1 MKWGTTPANKQ
12 RESKMSKQMKTA
24 LKGAFALAAVTL
36 AVQAMAA
43 DREELDLQVS
53 NGARNALTTNSNGQ
67 SNAAAA
73 LGLAAGELAP
83 VASKTYG
90 SGRVVTRHQQMFQGV
105 PVWGEAIVE
114 HNDGATSSF
123 SGARIRNITD
133 DLAHSRPTL
142 SQNAVLAQA
151 KALARAG
158 GQSDNEQAKLYV
170 KLDDSG
176 KARLVYHVHFVK
188 GLALG
193 TPSRPNYLID
203 ANTGEVL
210 QTWDSLAH
218 ANGTG
223 PGGNQK
229 TGQYEYGTT
238 AGHGYLNVTQSGS
251 TCALDSPNVATV
263 NLNGGTSGSTPFSFT
278 CPRNTVKTINGAYSP
293 MNDAHYFGNIIFNM
307 YTEWLGVRPISQKLL
322 MRVHYGTSYENAFW
336 DGTAMHFGDGAST
349 FYPLVSLDV
358 ASHEVSHGFTE
369 QNSGLVYSGM
379 SGGMN
384 EAFSDMA
391 GEAAEYYAKGSN
403 DWMVGYE
410 IFKGS
415 GALRYM
421 DNPTRDGRSI
431 DNAANYTSSLDV
443 HYSSGVYN
451 KAFYNLATT
460 AGWNTR
466 KAFEV
471 FADANRLYWTANS
484 TFNAGACGVEKAAT
498 SRGYATADVT
508 AAFSKVGVSCSG
520 GTTATPLTNGVAVT
534 GISLATGAS
543 KLYSIAVPAGK
554 ASLTI
559 KLSGGTGDGD
569 IYAKMG
575 SAPTTT
581 SYTKKSDGSTNT
593 ETITFTSPA
602 AGTYYILVNAY
613 AKVTSTSLKATY

>member
-1 MKWGTTPANKQ
+1 
-12 RESKMSKQMKTA
+12 MSKQMKTA

-43 DREELDLQVS
+43 DREELNLQVS
-53 NGARNALTTNSNGQ
+53 NGGQNALRTSSNGQ

-73 LGLAAGELAP
+73 LGLAADELKS
-83 VASKTYG
+83 VASKTYA

-123 SGARIRNITD
+123 SGARIRNITN
-133 DLAHSRPTL
+133 DLAHGRPTL
-142 SQNAVLAQA
+142 NQNAVLAQL
-151 KALARAG
+151 KAQARAN
-158 GQSDNEQAKLYV
+158 GQTENEQAKLYV

-176 KARLVYHVHFVK
+176 KARLVYHVSFLTGHAVGK
-188 GLALG
+188 
-193 TPSRPNYLID
+193 PERPNFLVD

-210 QTWDSLAH
+210 QQWEGIHH

-223 PGGNQK
+223 PGGNAK

-238 AGHGYLNVTQSGS
+238 AGKGYLDVTQSGS
-251 TCALDSPNVATV
+251 TCSLNSTNVATV
-263 NLNGGTSGSTPFSFT
+263 NLNGGTSGSTPHSFT
-278 CPRNTVKTINGAYSP
+278 CPRNTVKAINGAFSP
-293 MNDAHYFGNIIFNM
+293 MNDAHYFGNVIFNM
-307 YTEWLGVRPISQKLL
+307 YTGWLGVRPISQKLL
-322 MRVHYGTSYENAFW
+322 MKVHYSSSYENAFW
-336 DGTAMHFGDGAST
+336 DGSAMHFGDGATT

-358 ASHEVSHGFTE
+358 ASHEVSHGYTE

-391 GEAAEYYAKGSN
+391 GEAAEYYMKGSN
-403 DWMVGYE
+403 DWKVGYE
-410 IFKGS
+410 IFKGT

-421 DNPTRDGRSI
+421 DDPTKDGRSI
-431 DNAANYTSSLDV
+431 DNASKYTSGLDV

-451 KAFYNLATT
+451 KAFYLLATK

-498 SRGYATADVT
+498 SRGYTTADVT
-508 AAFSKVGVSCSG
+508 AAFSAVGVSCSG
-520 GTTATPLTNGVAVT
+520 TGTTATPLTNNVAVT

-543 KLYSIAVPAGK
+543 KLYSIVVPAGK

-569 IYAKMG
+569 IYARMTT
-575 SAPTTT
+575 APTTT

-613 AKVTSTSLKATY
+613 STVSSTSLKATY

>member
-1 MKWGTTPANKQ
+1 
-12 RESKMSKQMKTA
+12 MSKQMKTA
-24 LKGAFALAAVTL
+24 LKSAFALAAVTL

-43 DREELDLQVS
+43 NREELNLQVS
-53 NGARNALTTNSNGQ
+53 NGGQNALRTSSNGL

-73 LGLAAGELAP
+73 LGLASDELKS
-83 VASKTYG
+83 VTSKTYA

-114 HNDGATSSF
+114 HNDGPTSSF
-123 SGARIRNITD
+123 TGTRIRNITD
-133 DLAHSRPTL
+133 DLAHGRPAL
-142 SQNAVLAQA
+142 NQNAVLAQT
-151 KALARAG
+151 KALARAS
-158 GQSDNEQAKLYV
+158 GQSENEQAKLYV

-176 KARLVYHVHFVK
+176 KARLVYHVSFLTGHAIGK
-188 GLALG
+188 
-193 TPSRPNYLID
+193 PERPNFLVD

-210 QTWDSLAH
+210 QQWEGIHH

-223 PGGNQK
+223 PGGNNK

-238 AGHGYLNVTQSGS
+238 AGKGYLDVTQSGS
-251 TCALDSPNVATV
+251 TCSLNSTNVATV
-263 NLNGGTSGSTPFSFT
+263 NLNGGTSGTTPHSFT
-278 CPRNTVKTINGAYSP
+278 CPRNTVKAINGAFSP
-293 MNDAHYFGNIIFNM
+293 MNDAHYFGNVIFNM
-307 YTEWLGVRPISQKLL
+307 YTQWLGVRPISQKLL
-322 MRVHYGTSYENAFW
+322 MKVHYSSSYENAFW
-336 DGTAMHFGDGAST
+336 DGSAMHFGDGATT

-391 GEAAEYYAKGSN
+391 GEAAEYYMKGSN
-403 DWMVGYE
+403 DWKVGYE
-410 IFKGS
+410 IFKGT

-421 DNPTRDGRSI
+421 DDPTKDGRSI
-431 DNAANYTSSLDV
+431 DNASKYTSGLDV

-451 KAFYNLATT
+451 KAFYLLATK

-498 SRGYATADVT
+498 SRGYTTADVT
-508 AAFSKVGVSCSG
+508 AAFSAVGVSCSG
-520 GTTATPLTNGVAVT
+520 TGTTATPLTNGVAVT

-543 KLYSIAVPAGK
+543 KLYSIVVPSGK

-613 AKVTSTSLKATY
+613 STVSSTSLKATY

>member
-1 MKWGTTPANKQ
+1 
-12 RESKMSKQMKTA
+12 MSKQMKTA

-43 DREELDLQVS
+43 DREELNLQVS
-53 NGARNALTTNSNGQ
+53 NGGQNALRTSSNGQ

-73 LGLAAGELAP
+73 LGLAADELKS
-83 VASKTYG
+83 VASKTYA

-123 SGARIRNITD
+123 SGARIRNITN
-133 DLAHSRPTL
+133 DLAHGRPTL
-142 SQNAVLAQA
+142 NQNAILAQL
-151 KALARAG
+151 KAQARAN
-158 GQSDNEQAKLYV
+158 GQTENEQAKLYV

-176 KARLVYHVHFVK
+176 KARLVYHVSFLTGHAVGK
-188 GLALG
+188 
-193 TPSRPNYLID
+193 PERPNFLVD

-210 QTWDSLAH
+210 QQWEGIHH

-238 AGHGYLNVTQSGS
+238 AGKGYLDVTQSGS
-251 TCALDSPNVATV
+251 TCSLNSTNVATV
-263 NLNGGTSGSTPFSFT
+263 NLNGGTSGTTPHSFT
-278 CPRNTVKTINGAYSP
+278 CPRNTVKAINGAFSP
-293 MNDAHYFGNIIFNM
+293 MNDAHYFGNVIFNM
-307 YTEWLGVRPISQKLL
+307 YTQWLGVRPISQKLL
-322 MRVHYGTSYENAFW
+322 MKVHYSSSYENAFW
-336 DGTAMHFGDGAST
+336 DGSAMHFGDGAST

-391 GEAAEYYAKGSN
+391 GEAAEYYMKGSN
-403 DWMVGYE
+403 DWKVGYE
-410 IFKGS
+410 IFKGT

-421 DNPTRDGRSI
+421 DDPTKDGRSI
-431 DNAANYTSSLDV
+431 DNASKYTSGLDV

-451 KAFYNLATT
+451 KAFYLLATK

-498 SRGYATADVT
+498 SRGYTTADVT
-508 AAFSKVGVSCSG
+508 AAFSAVGVSCSG
-520 GTTATPLTNGVAVT
+520 TGTTATPLTNNVAVT
-534 GISLATGAS
+534 GISLSTGAS
-543 KLYSIAVPAGK
+543 KLYSIVVPAGK

-569 IYAKMG
+569 IYARMTT
-575 SAPTTT
+575 APTTT

-613 AKVTSTSLKATY
+613 STVSSTSLKATY